1 MPSTRLSSTCEYFKG
16 VLGDDYD
23 TPAPQGAPAQH
34 MHAKKQQKDEAEM
47 ELQGK
52 TKEAEMDKAEKKTI
66 VEDDNSEDIHGKTFA
81 EVKSDTLNPI
91 AMFFL
96 LIIAFL

>member
-16 VLGDDYD
+16 VLGVDYD
-23 TPAPQGAPAQH
+23 TPAPQGAPALH
-34 MHAKKQQKDEAEM
+34 MHAKKQQKD
-47 ELQGK
+47 
-52 TKEAEMDKAEKKTI
+52 EAEMDKAEKKTI